1 MAYFIKTV
9 MLIDDDETD
18 QIINELLITASN
30 FAERRILKFSS
41 DAAFNFLMH
50 EAIAREQIPD
60 LIFLDIKMPLADGFE
75 FLERFKKLPDMIIDK
90 SKVIMLTSSIDDS
103 DKKRAEENKFVKFY
117 VNKPLT
123 LEKLTDIKRKLRENL
138 I

>member
-1 MAYFIKTV
+1 

-30 FAERRILKFSS
+30 FAERRIIKFSS
-41 DAAFNFLMH
+41 DEALNFLKH

-75 FLERFKKLPDMIIDK
+75 FLEHYKHLPNMIIDK
-90 SKVIMLTSSIDDS
+90 AKVVMLTSSIDGV
-103 DKKRAEENKFVKFY
+103 DKKRADENIFVKHFIS
-117 VNKPLT
+117 KPLT
-123 LEKLTDIKRKLRENL
+123 LEKLTDLKKILK
-138 I
+138 